1 LAEIVKIMGIRLN
14 RTIRQKLSQISQKH
28 SIGKIGSILLGIPA
42 VCLALV
48 LLGVSDVREQERQI
62 EQNIQMIEK
71 RLKSSE
77 LILRYMIDQETGV
90 RGYLLTQDEEFLQ
103 PYHLAKQALPHPLVE
118 LQQQSPDQRAILQ
131 RLEQQIQQRF
141 QDSEK
146 LLQFAQGIDPSTN
159 KSLFNLPPIGRSS
172 SSQLLSLLR
181 QAKQS
186 TDAIR
191 QTVEDFKQQQQNL
204 LRQKQLQLYDR
215 KQFVDQ
221 VQLLGALLSVL
232 SYVAVVSLF
241 QLLDRGMVQRDE
253 EIQQTQATIQTLT
266 NHLVDGVIMLDRRGR
281 IKSLNPAAER
291 ILGYSSESLT
301 RRSLIN
307 VLFPGGLLA
316 PPDASLPDASLPD
329 ASLPDASLP
338 DASLPGAAKVIS
350 SRDAAAWVEATAA
363 TGVVVQLQAQ
373 QADGSGIPIELS
385 ISRSTSTLSPLIVL
399 IRDVSERVQLTH
411 ALSDKIIELGKLNQ
425 QMLITNATLH
435 RQSQSLETFVKVAAH
450 DLKTPI
456 RGIASLAQ
464 WLEADLGDSLT
475 VENQTSLR
483 LLNQRATRM
492 QAIADGLLSYASID
506 DWVKRQS
513 MVDTRVLVEEIC
525 RQIAVPASF
534 TVVIKGEMPTLR
546 TPHLALKL
554 VFEQLIRNAIDHHD
568 RGQGVIE
575 IRATP
580 KPHCTEFIVRD
591 DGPGIAPAY
600 RDRVL
605 QLFQV
610 LGQPPNA
617 ADKIGVGL
625 ALVYKTIQLVGGTLD
640 LKSVTELGGDDAGR
654 RSLVGDR
661 GLVICFTWPFLEPQ

>member
-1 LAEIVKIMGIRLN
+1 MKIMGIRLN

-103 PYHLAKQALPHPLVE
+103 PYQMAKQALPHPLVE

-329 ASLPDASLP
+329 ASLP
-338 DASLPGAAKVIS
+338 GAAKVIS

-373 QADGSGIPIELS
+373 QADGSVIPIELS

-640 LKSVTELGGDDAGR
+640 LKSVTELGGDDDGR
-654 RSLVGDR
+654 RSPTGDR